1 MAILNGLYI
10 HVVEESAEREVETTS
25 HPVEEGIPITDTVK
39 PKELKIA
46 LSGKI
51 VDYDGMKAS
60 QVLAKI
66 KAWQEAGTIILY
78 QGRNVASSMQIRSFE
93 SSFSSSNNGG
103 ADFSMMLAQVR
114 IAKSAY
120 VPKKDSDYE
129 KDEAAKKTVT
139 ITVGSIVVFKG
150 GAVYVSSDAKQ
161 KAATRNRSTCKVTK
175 ISTKSWSIHQYHLIS
190 TDGGKVYGWVDAANI
205 EGCTSTSTSGTT
217 NAGTQ
222 QTSTGSGS
230 SGTTSSGSS
239 GSGGKQYPV
248 YHKVKSGDVLY
259 KLVQQ
264 YSYLS
269 PKPRLSTV
277 MANNPTA
284 FSKPGV
290 ATTLKVGAYLLMGYK
305 S

>member
-10 HVVEESAEREVETTS
+10 HVVDESAEREVESTS
-25 HPVEEGIPITDTVK
+25 HPVESGIPTTDTVQSK
-39 PKELKIA
+39 ALKIS

-66 KAWQEAGTIILY
+66 EAWQEAGTIILY
-78 QGRNVASSMQIRSFE
+78 QGRNVASSMQIRSFQ
-93 SSFSSSNNGG
+93 SSHPNTNNGG
-103 ADFSMMLAQVR
+103 ADFSMTLVQVR

-120 VPKKDSDYE
+120 VPKKESDTE
-129 KDEAAKKTVT
+129 KAEAAKKNVT

-150 GAVYVSSDAKQ
+150 GSVYVSSDAKK

-175 ISTKSWSIHQYHLIS
+175 ISTKPWSVHQYHLIS
-190 TDGGKVYGWVDAANI
+190 TDGGKVYGWVDKGDI
-205 EGCTSTSTSGTT
+205 EGCETTSTSGTT

-222 QTSTGSGS
+222 QVKPSSSSAST
-230 SGTTSSGSS
+230 TTSSTTSS
-239 GSGGKQYPV
+239 SGKQYPV

-259 KLVQQ
+259 KLVEQ

-269 PKPRLSTV
+269 PKPRISTV
-277 MANNPTA
+277 MANSPDA
-284 FSKPGV
+284 FTKPGV
-290 ATTLKVGAYLLMGYK
+290 ATSLKVGAYLLMGYK
-305 S
+305 Y